1 LTLVTYRHGSASTTA
16 RVERA
21 LKAAADFVEELG
33 RAVNTIRE
41 TPQRWPMGKSH
52 TRRFLLWRFP
62 FSIIY
67 TEEENEIILWA
78 VAHASGRPEFWTV
91 RLKYKRVPHPCRI
104 P

>member
-1 LTLVTYRHGSASTTA
+1 MSIRRVRYHQGAAADVKSAVAWYRKRSP
-16 RVERA
+16 
-21 LKAAADFVEELG
+21 KATADFVEELG

-67 TEEENEIILWA
+67 TEEENEIIIWA
-78 VAHASGRPEFWTV
+78 VAHASRRPEFWTA
-91 RLKYKRVPHPCRI
+91 RLK
-104 P
+104 